1 MFSGEGD
8 GAEGKKVGRRER
20 VIFEREKYFLKN
32 SKSDKQLHVNISI
45 NDLNLEQTGS

>member
-1 MFSGEGD
+1 MFAGEEVS
-8 GAEGKKVGRRER
+8 AEEKKVGRRER

-45 NDLNLEQTGS
+45 DDLNLEPTGS